1 MNLIDKRI
9 EKLYDLD
16 KAKFWPVGKQT
27 GDLLTTLV
35 SRCKA
40 KKVLELGT
48 STGVSALYMLR
59 SISANRG
66 KLITVES
73 NYARYLIA
81 LESFE
86 ETKMKK
92 FILPIFDHAPEC
104 FDYLDLNDLDF
115 CFTDC
120 IKKQT
125 LEVFKIIFPLLKAN
139 AYFVVD
145 NVLSHKDAMED
156 FYVYL
161 KDHNINYDLYDFES
175 GVIVIQK
182 VV

>member
-9 EKLYDLD
+9 QKMYELD
-16 KAKFWPVGKQT
+16 KSKFWPVGRKT
-27 GDLLTTLV
+27 GDLLTSLV
-35 SRCKA
+35 SKSKA

-48 STGVSALYMLR
+48 STGVSSLYMLK
-59 SISANRG
+59 SISANQG
-66 KLITVES
+66 KLITIES
-73 NYARYLIA
+73 NYSRYLIA
-81 LESFE
+81 LESFD

-92 FILPIFDHAPEC
+92 FILPILDHAPEC
-104 FDYLDLNDLDF
+104 FDYLNLNNLDF

-125 LEVFKIIFPLLKAN
+125 LEIFKIIFPLMNPGAF
-139 AYFVVD
+139 FVVD
-145 NVLSHKDAMED
+145 NVLSHKDSMLN
-156 FYVYL
+156 FYSYL

-182 VV
+182 